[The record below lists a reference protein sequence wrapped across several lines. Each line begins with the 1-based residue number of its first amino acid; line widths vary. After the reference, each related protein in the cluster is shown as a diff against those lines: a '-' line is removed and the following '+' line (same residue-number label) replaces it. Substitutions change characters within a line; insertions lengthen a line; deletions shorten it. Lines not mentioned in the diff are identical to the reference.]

1 MKNSLI
7 SLFSLISFVVVF
19 SACNDDIDLNGN
31 FRETPVIYGIIDQAD
46 SVHLLKITRA
56 YIGPGNSLEYALIPD
71 SSYFPY
77 VDAKIYEIIAGG
89 DTARTWTLI
98 DTTVFNKEED
108 GIFYAPEQKL
118 YGFYTNSMDN
128 SDNPTGQPLLPN
140 ATYKLD
146 VQINNGDLRVTAET
160 QIVDG
165 VYSSDGT
172 ITKRFGYAENA
183 AATGLYKSTGL
194 TVYPGSARLIEA
206 LLIPRY
212 EEFNAGTSQGFD
224 SFIWGLGEREIT
236 VPGTQTF
243 TMNGEAFY
251 QLMKASCDASSN
263 TVDKRNLISISI
275 KVVGGSDELY
285 NYMSVN
291 QPSSSLAQSK
301 PTYTNLN
308 VTEGH
313 EVIGLFSSRQTYEY
327 EIPFIAANQF
337 VRCIDK
343 NSTFELCQGPIT
355 GTLGFCSQHVGDL
368 TENYSCQ

>member
-7 SLFSLISFVVVF
+7 SLFSLISLVVVF

-128 SDNPTGQPLLPN
+128 SENPTGQPLLPN

-183 AATGLYKSTGL
+183 ATTGLYKSTGL

-206 LLIPRY
+206 QLIPRY

-224 SFIWGLGEREIT
+224 
-236 VPGTQTF
+236 
-243 TMNGEAFY
+243 
-251 QLMKASCDASSN
+251 
-263 TVDKRNLISISI
+263 
-275 KVVGGSDELY
+275 
-285 NYMSVN
+285 
-291 QPSSSLAQSK
+291 
-301 PTYTNLN
+301 
-308 VTEGH
+308 
-313 EVIGLFSSRQTYEY
+313 
-327 EIPFIAANQF
+327 
-337 VRCIDK
+337 
-343 NSTFELCQGPIT
+343 
-355 GTLGFCSQHVGDL
+355 
-368 TENYSCQ
+368 